1 MQYRLGVVR
10 RYVSATLFAVSAC
23 SLTACTNI
31 IDLAPRELGDR
42 GMASNNDDPST
53 GGAGLGAGLGDGST
67 VLDPELSARSLSNEA
82 IWSLVSDFKY
92 RGDGF
97 RRVDRTPF
105 PSTVSPDKKI
115 AIYISEQSYG
125 EYTRISPNQTGSG
138 ANLPVGSVIVREVL
152 RDTTLDSITVMVRL
166 PEGAFPLGGDWWFA
180 AATSDGT
187 LKTDT
192 SIGAPVIGLSA
203 TCGSCHLRRDQDD
216 FLFGVPAAY
225 LD

>member
-1 MQYRLGVVR
+1 MQYRLGVAR
-10 RYVSATLFAVSAC
+10 RYASATLFAVSAI

-31 IDLAPRELGDR
+31 IDLDPRQLGERAPRSDDEG
-42 GMASNNDDPST
+42 DPST
-53 GGAGLGAGLGDGST
+53 GGAGLGAGLGDGGT
-67 VLDPELSARSLSNEA
+67 DPELSARSLSNEA

-97 RRVDRTPF
+97 RRVDRAPF

-115 AIYISEQSYG
+115 AIYISEQAYA
-125 EYTRISPNQTGSG
+125 EYTRISPDQTGSG
-138 ANLPVGSVIVREVL
+138 ASLPVGSVIVREVL
-152 RDTTLDSITVMVRL
+152 RETALDSITVMVRL

-180 AATSDGT
+180 AATADGT
-187 LKTDT
+187 LKTDA

-216 FLFGVPAAY
+216 FLFGVPAAS